1 MTVHSEN
8 GWSASMDGKGQGR
21 AILRSLA
28 MAGAVGAGIYMLQR
42 ARSMETG
49 ERRVIDWDRVRTV
62 AVAVATRGR
71 RLPTVDAEVRRVEFQ
86 RYIARAEP
94 LIADYL
100 RTTLPQPLQT
110 IHVFDRAQWL
120 DANIRNFREL
130 FEPLE
135 RVYGTLLRR
144 VASESLAPLA
154 GMVNGVAVSAQ
165 MGLLLG
171 SLARRVLGQYDVAL
185 LGREPL
191 LAGKLYFVEENIA
204 ATERLLAIPSEQFRL
219 WIGLHEATHAYEFEA
234 HPWLAEYLNSRIA
247 EHMQS
252 LTDEV
257 QHLRVTLD
265 PDAAQQVVRRLA
277 SRLGDRGHWLELF
290 MSDQQ
295 KELFRQLQALM
306 CLLEG
311 YSNHVMD
318 HIGALLMP
326 DYGLIK
332 ERFEA
337 RRSKQSRLDKVW
349 NKITG
354 LEMKLEQYILGE
366 TFVNAVVAARDIEFM
381 NRAFTSPQTLPDM
394 AEIRDPVRWIRRMDQ
409 QPRP

>member
-1 MTVHSEN
+1 MIWSN
-8 GWSASMDGKGQGR
+8 GIGWPVDNRGSGR
-21 AILRSLA
+21 SVLRSLA
-28 MAGAVGAGIYMLQR
+28 MVGAVGAGVYVLQR
-42 ARSMETG
+42 ARAMETG

-62 AVAVATRGR
+62 AVAVANRGR
-71 RLPTVDAEVRRVEFQ
+71 RLPTASAALRQAEFQ
-86 RYIARAEP
+86 GYIARTEP
-94 LIADYL
+94 LIAEYL
-100 RTTLPQPLQT
+100 QTTLPQPLQT
-110 IHVFDRAQWL
+110 IYVFDRSQWI

-135 RVYGTLLRR
+135 RVYGTLMRR
-144 VASESLAPLA
+144 VATQSLAPIA

-191 LAGKLYFVEENIA
+191 LSGKLYFVEENIA
-204 ATERLLAIPSEQFRL
+204 ATERLLGIPPEQFRL

-234 HPWLAEYLNSRIA
+234 HPWLAEYLNGRIA
-247 EHMQS
+247 EHMQA

-257 QHLRVTLD
+257 QQLRVTLD
-265 PDAAQQVVRRLA
+265 ADSAQQMVKRVA

-295 KELFRQLQALM
+295 KDLFRQLQALM

-326 DYGLIK
+326 DYGVVK

-337 RRSKQSRLDKVW
+337 RRSKQTRLDKVW

-354 LEMKLEQYILGE
+354 LEMKLEQYVLGE
-366 TFVNAVVAARDIEFM
+366 TFVNAVVAARDIDFM

-394 AEIRDPVRWIRRMDQ
+394 AEIREPARWIRRMDGAA
-409 QPRP
+409 R

>member
-1 MTVHSEN
+1 MEN
-8 GWSASMDGKGQGR
+8 KGQGR
-21 AILRSLA
+21 AVLRSLA
-28 MAGAVGAGIYMLQR
+28 MAGAVGAGVYVLQR
-42 ARSMETG
+42 ARAMETG

-71 RLPTVDAEVRRVEFQ
+71 RHATVAAEVRRVEFQ
-86 RYIARAEP
+86 DYIARTEP
-94 LIADYL
+94 LIAAYL
-100 RTTLPQPLQT
+100 HTTLSQPLQT
-110 IHVFDRAQWL
+110 IYVFDRAEWL

-144 VASESLAPLA
+144 VATQSLAPLA

-165 MGLLLG
+165 MGVLLG

-191 LAGKLYFVEENIA
+191 LSGKLYFVEENIA
-204 ATERLLAIPSEQFRL
+204 ATERLLGIPSEQFRL

-234 HPWLAEYLNSRIA
+234 HPWLAEYLNGRIA
-247 EHMQS
+247 EHMQA
-252 LTDEV
+252 LTEEV
-257 QHLRVTLD
+257 GQLRVSLD
-265 PDAAQQVVRRLA
+265 PESAQQMVKRVA

-295 KELFRQLQALM
+295 KDLFRQLQALM

-318 HIGALLMP
+318 HIGATLMP
-326 DYGLIK
+326 DYALIK

-337 RRSKQSRLDKVW
+337 RRSKQTRLDKIW

-354 LEMKLEQYILGE
+354 LEMKLEQYVLGE
-366 TFVNAVVAARDIEFM
+366 TFVNAVVAERDVEFM
-381 NRAFTSPQTLPDM
+381 NRAFVSPWTLPDM
-394 AEIRDPVRWIRRMDQ
+394 TEIREPGRWIRRMDLAAE
-409 QPRP
+409 R